1 MKYNKLL
8 TFRLGEDGIILQ
20 MLLNTKERK
29 SKVVFVTDDEIAM
42 YPILQ
47 PHERNYVQ
55 LENRFKYWFQQ
66 DKGLDVF
73 LDDIQQHGF
82 LYPGQVQL
90 RADVVDLDDK
100 ETREETI
107 INIDSSNHP
116 YKLGN
121 SIYNYLV
128 VIRNVY
134 GSVLIELSN
143 EEYNETNRKG
153 VIIARTNQDNIQEI
167 EMLNNVVNNQLTLAR
182 VLKELYKNGF
192 VGTFQAKTD
201 RTLIYTCPI
210 NE

>member
-8 TFRLGEDGIILQ
+8 TFRLGEDDIILQ

-66 DKGLDVF
+66 DKDLSLF

-82 LYPGQVQL
+82 LYPGQAQL

-100 ETREETI
+100 ETRKETI
-107 INIDSSNHP
+107 FNIDSSNHP

-121 SIYNYLV
+121 L
-128 VIRNVY
+128 
-134 GSVLIELSN
+134 
-143 EEYNETNRKG
+143 
-153 VIIARTNQDNIQEI
+153 
-167 EMLNNVVNNQLTLAR
+167 
-182 VLKELYKNGF
+182 
-192 VGTFQAKTD
+192 
-201 RTLIYTCPI
+201 
-210 NE
+210 

>member
-8 TFRLGEDGIILQ
+8 TFRLGEDDIILQ

-66 DKGLDVF
+66 DKDLSLF

-82 LYPGQVQL
+82 LYPGQAQL
-90 RADVVDLDDK
+90 RADVVDLNDK
-100 ETREETI
+100 ETHEETI
-107 INIDSSNHP
+107 INIDSINHP

-121 SIYNYLV
+121 STYNYLV
-128 VIRNVY
+128 AVRDGY
-134 GSVLIELSN
+134 GNVLIELSHA
-143 EEYNETNRKG
+143 EHNETNRKG
-153 VIIARTNQDNIQEI
+153 IVIAKTNQDNIREI
-167 EMLNNVVNNQLTLAR
+167 EMLSNVVNNHPTLAR

-192 VGTFQAKTD
+192 VGTFQAKAG